1 MSGDN
6 QNCIVV
12 KLEKTTNIRNISS
25 LFSDVISAFS
35 SGRSVEIDVADA
47 VEVDLSFV
55 QLVESARLH
64 AGANGKS
71 LSMSR
76 PASRVLLDVL
86 ERGGFIE
93 TASEEDALFWLHKET
108 AL

>member
-1 MSGDN
+1 M
-6 QNCIVV
+6 
-12 KLEKTTNIRNISS
+12 
-25 LFSDVISAFS
+25 
-35 SGRSVEIDVADA
+35 
-47 VEVDLSFV
+47 

-76 PASRVLLDVL
+76 PASGVLLDVL